1 MGADPVGRAV
11 LGRAVRHREGFAVS
25 GAAKFKNNV
34 KVSERH
40 GAGEWLIERILL
52 VALLPLGLWV
62 ASTGFT
68 LAGAGYDAA
77 MAWFANPLN
86 AVLMAITA
94 VIFFG
99 YVSLA
104 WKVIL
109 EDYVPNVGTRGLLVL
124 LLNVVFLVLAAA
136 SVFFIVRLALG
147 SAPLPAGFGA

>member
-1 MGADPVGRAV
+1 M
-11 LGRAVRHREGFAVS
+11 S

-77 MAWFANPLN
+77 MAWFTNPLN

>member
-1 MGADPVGRAV
+1 
-11 LGRAVRHREGFAVS
+11 VS

-77 MAWFANPLN
+77 MAWFSNPLN
-86 AVLMAITA
+86 AALMAITA
-94 VIFFG
+94 VLFFG

-104 WKVIL
+104 WKVVL

>member
-1 MGADPVGRAV
+1 M
-11 LGRAVRHREGFAVS
+11 S
-25 GAAKFKNNV
+25 SAAKFKNNV

-40 GAGEWLIERILL
+40 GAGEWLIERVLL
-52 VALLPLGLWV
+52 VALLPLGLWA

-68 LAGAGYDAA
+68 LAGAGYDAVL
-77 MAWFANPLN
+77 AWFANPLN
-86 AVLMAITA
+86 AGLLAIT
-94 VIFFG
+94 VVVFFG

-109 EDYVPNVGTRGLLVL
+109 EDYVPNAGTRGLLVI
-124 LLNVVFLVLAAA
+124 LLNIVFLVLAAA

>member
-1 MGADPVGRAV
+1 
-11 LGRAVRHREGFAVS
+11 VS
-25 GAAKFKNNV
+25 GAAKFKNSV

-40 GAGEWLIERILL
+40 GAGEWLIERVLL
-52 VALLPLGLWV
+52 VALIPLGLWA

-68 LAGAGYDAA
+68 LAGQDYREA
-77 MAWFANPLN
+77 MEWFANPLN
-86 AVLMAITA
+86 AALMAITA
-94 VIFFG
+94 VVFFG

-124 LLNVVFLVLAAA
+124 LLNLVFLVLAAA

>member
-1 MGADPVGRAV
+1 M
-11 LGRAVRHREGFAVS
+11 S

-62 ASTGFT
+62 ASIGFT

>member
-1 MGADPVGRAV
+1 M
-11 LGRAVRHREGFAVS
+11 S

-34 KVSERH
+34 KISERH
-40 GAGEWLIERILL
+40 GAGEWLTERVLL
-52 VALLPLGLWV
+52 VALIPLGLW
-62 ASTGFT
+62 AISTGYS

-77 MAWFANPLN
+77 MSWFANPLN
-86 AVLMAITA
+86 AGLLAVTA

-109 EDYVPNVGTRGLLVL
+109 EDYVPDVRTRGLLVV
-124 LLNVVFLVLAAA
+124 LLNLVFLVLAAA

>member
-1 MGADPVGRAV
+1 M
-11 LGRAVRHREGFAVS
+11 S

-86 AVLMAITA
+86 AALMAITA

-104 WKVIL
+104 WKVVL
-109 EDYVPNVGTRGLLVL
+109 EDYVPNVGTRGFLVL

>member
-1 MGADPVGRAV
+1 
-11 LGRAVRHREGFAVS
+11 VS

-77 MAWFANPLN
+77 MAWFTNPLN

>member
-1 MGADPVGRAV
+1 M
-11 LGRAVRHREGFAVS
+11 S
-25 GAAKFKNNV
+25 GQIKGNGAKFKNNV

-124 LLNVVFLVLAAA
+124 LLNIVFLVLAAA